1 MADHRSR
8 HTDPEEVQAPV
19 LKDHSAAV
27 EQLAADSNWPVPVV
41 ERMYQQ
47 QVSLLKQEAT
57 VDTYIDLLAERKVRE
72 TLRHM
77 PRRPG

>member
-8 HTDPEEVQAPV
+8 FADSEDVQAPV

-27 EQLAADSNWPVPVV
+27 QQLAADSNWPLPVV
-41 ERMYQQ
+41 EQMYQHE
-47 QVSLLKQEAT
+47 VSLLKQDAT

-72 TLRHM
+72 TLRHKP
-77 PRRPG
+77 PRPR

>member
-1 MADHRSR
+1 
-8 HTDPEEVQAPV
+8 
-19 LKDHSAAV
+19 L
-27 EQLAADSNWPVPVV
+27 PVV

-47 QVSLLKQEAT
+47 QVSLLKQDAT
-57 VDTYIDLLAERKVRE
+57 IDTYIDLLAERKVRE